1 MSASLLSAREVAFRL
16 HLHPKTIYRM
26 ATGGRIPHVR
36 LDGRLRF
43 ERAEIERMIERGRV
57 LTPFELM
64 QQPLISL
71 EAFDKTFLKGGQ
83 SAVDGKTRR
92 WNYGFG
98 TVFIR
103 KTKRGKDRWCINF
116 RGPRGERRRE
126 VIKDAQSRGEAVV
139 VLQQR
144 VGEVFDGKYHPARK
158 SPPVTFIRLAEMYL
172 EDYAKANKRS
182 WKSDRSYLKAM
193 KEYFGARPVDEIT
206 AFDMEKYKAR
216 RLEGGVKK
224 STVNRCLAIL
234 RRMFNLAIAWG
245 HMKGNPM
252 KGIRLFSEKD
262 NLKERILTPEEEVR
276 LLETCAPHLRE
287 IIVLA
292 VNSGL
297 RRGEALGL
305 RWQDIDFDN
314 RILKV
319 ERSKSG
325 KQRFIEMNSAIV
337 ELLRQRRMKNPGPGH
352 VFLNPKTGKA
362 FVEVKTGFTAAC
374 RRAGIKGLRFHD
386 LRHTFATRLIEAG
399 IDIVTIRDLLGHS
412 SVRLTERYTHSKSEL
427 KHRAVEALTAKK
439 PEILS
444 RGWHAEGKGG
454 FRSDVSFRYSMN

>member
-1 MSASLLSAREVAFRL
+1 MNRLLDAHAVSSILNL
-16 HLHPKTIYRM
+16 HVKSIYRM
-26 ATGGRIPHVR
+26 ASAGRIPHVR

-43 ERAEIERMIERGRV
+43 ERAEIDRLIERGRV
-57 LTPFELM
+57 RSAFEFM

-71 EAFDKTFLKGGQ
+71 EAFDKTFLRGGQ
-83 SAVDGKTRR
+83 KAVHRKAQR

-98 TVFIR
+98 TVFVR
-103 KTKRGKDRWCINF
+103 KTKRGRDRWSVNF
-116 RGPRGERRRE
+116 RGPVGERRRE

-139 VLQQR
+139 ALQQR
-144 VGEVFDGKYHPARK
+144 VGEVFDGKYHPVRK
-158 SPPVTFIRLAEMYL
+158 SSPVTFIRLAEIYL
-172 EDYAKANKRS
+172 EDYAKTNKRS
-182 WKSDRSYLKAM
+182 WRTDGSYLKAM
-193 KEYFGARPVDEIT
+193 KEYFGARPVEEIT

-216 RLEGGVKK
+216 RLEEGVKK

-234 RRMFNLAIAWG
+234 KRMFNLAIAWG
-245 HMKGNPM
+245 HMKENPM
-252 KGIRLFSEKD
+252 KGVRLFCEKD
-262 NLKERILTPEEEVR
+262 NFKERILTPEEEVR

-287 IIVLA
+287 IIILA

-297 RRGEALGL
+297 RRGEILGL

-325 KQRFIEMNSAIV
+325 KQRFIEMNSAVV
-337 ELLRQRRMKNPGPGH
+337 ELLRQHRMKNPGPGH
-352 VFLNPKTGKA
+352 VFLNPKTGA
-362 FVEVKTGFTAAC
+362 PRREVKTAFAAAC
-374 RRAGIKGLRFHD
+374 RRAGIKDLRFHD

-399 IDIVTIRDLLGHS
+399 VDIVTVRDLLGHS

-427 KHRAVEALTAKK
+427 KRRAVEALTAKK

-444 RGWHAEGKGG
+444 RGWHAEGKSG

>member
-1 MSASLLSAREVAFRL
+1 MDLLTIREAADWLR
-16 HLHPKTIYRM
+16 LHPKSLYRM
-26 ATGGRIPHVR
+26 AQAGRIDHVR
-36 LDGRLRF
+36 DGRRILF
-43 ERAEIERMIERGRV
+43 ERAKVRERIERGRIQS
-57 LTPFELM
+57 LFEFK
-64 QQPLISL
+64 QPLISL
-71 EAFDKTFLKGGQ
+71 EAFDKTFLRGGQ
-83 SAVDGKTRR
+83 KTVRGKAQR

-98 TVFIR
+98 TIFVR

-116 RGPRGERRRE
+116 RGSGGERRRE

-139 VLQQR
+139 ALQQK
-144 VGEVFDGKYHPARK
+144 VGEVFDGKYHPIRK
-158 SPPVTFIRLAEMYL
+158 SSPITFIHLAEMYL

-182 WKSDRSYLKAM
+182 WRTDGSYLKAM

-206 AFDMEKYKAR
+206 AFDLEKYKTR
-216 RLEGGVKK
+216 RLEEGVKK

-245 HMKGNPM
+245 HMKENPM
-252 KGIRLFSEKD
+252 KGVRLFSEKD

-287 IIVLA
+287 IILVA
-292 VNSGL
+292 VNSGM
-297 RRGEALGL
+297 RRGEILGL
-305 RWQDIDFDN
+305 RWQDVDFDN

-325 KQRFIEMNSAIV
+325 KQRFIEMNSAV
-337 ELLRQRRMKNPGPGH
+337 VGLLRQRRIKNPGPGY
-352 VFLNPKTGKA
+352 VFLNPNTGRA
-362 FVEVKTGFTAAC
+362 FVDVKTGFIAAC
-374 RRAGIKGLRFHD
+374 RRAGIKDLRFHD

-399 IDIVTIRDLLGHS
+399 VDIVTVRDLLGHS

-427 KHRAVEALTAKK
+427 KRRAVEALTAKK

-444 RGWHAEGKGG
+444 RGWHAEEKGDG
-454 FRSDVSFRYSMN
+454 CPDVSFRYSMN